1 MERKSRQKAA
11 VALHPRWRVS
21 AGKNIAV
28 GPGKV
33 DLLELIAETGSISKA
48 ASKMGMSYMRAW
60 SLVKTMNE
68 SFKSPVL
75 IAERG
80 GRDRGGATLT
90 DTGKAVL
97 KLYRQIE
104 KESLKV
110 IQPKWRSLQL
120 LLRD

>member
-11 VALHPRWRVS
+11 LALRPRWRVS
-21 AGKNIAV
+21 TGKNIAV
-28 GPGKV
+28 GPGKI

-60 SLVKTMNE
+60 SLIKTMNE

-80 GRDRGGATLT
+80 GSDRGGATLT
-90 DTGKAVL
+90 YTGKEVL
-97 KLYRQIE
+97 RLYRQIE
-104 KESLKV
+104 EESLKV
-110 IQPKWRSLQL
+110 IQPKWRSLQRL
-120 LLRD
+120 LLD